1 MHAVT
6 RRDEVIP
13 PYGSSPEKECPP
25 RERPGE
31 GTRPYGYIPESAIN
45 NPSLNVTVKPRIECA
60 AERPPRIS
68 RVPEGQR
75 GRPEGKVRGSRKRGY
90 RKPGRKSGCPVP
102 PFANPGCRPAATLP
116 PPKAA
121 KRPRPP
127 RANLPTPWVRAHL
140 ASCVRLQERRNRFH
154 LPDGKTFL

>member
-1 MHAVT
+1 MPEKNGKIPQNPSEEEREHPAVSATKVVADEKDPNPAAVNPRTSFKTAEEQKHQVQAVT

-75 GRPEGKVRGSRKRGY
+75 GRPEGQGES
-90 RKPGRKSGCPVP
+90 
-102 PFANPGCRPAATLP
+102 
-116 PPKAA
+116 
-121 KRPRPP
+121 
-127 RANLPTPWVRAHL
+127 
-140 ASCVRLQERRNRFH
+140 QE
-154 LPDGKTFL
+154 GV